1 MKRHRFL
8 LACIL
13 SVTVANLLWAQQAVF
28 EKVKVRF
35 NRSEE
40 DRRLIDKKADLIL
53 DDSSQRLVVKSK
65 HRPLDIAYE
74 KVQKIVFDVS
84 THMRGGALG
93 GIVGGVGLVGAVSGP
108 LISAKHVSDYWC
120 YIEYEAQDNS
130 MRHQMLEIDKESS
143 PKAIEKMQGIFG
155 DRVVIAEFK
164 EKGEKIDKKTL
175 KDLQSKHKLKID
187 KENHP
192 MPEIKP
198 DKALLIVVCP
208 PTAARKAGK
217 GSQMKLHANDRV
229 VAVNKQGTYCLVYLD
244 PGEYLLVSQAGNAN
258 GFRMKLE
265 AGKDYYFLQ
274 NVFSGAWKET
284 TSLSRNTKE
293 LVMHELS
300 GAWHADWERKK

>member
-40 DRRLIDKKADLIL
+40 DRRLVDKKADLIL
-53 DDSSQRLVVKSK
+53 DESSQRLVVKSEHK
-65 HRPLDIAYE
+65 PLDIACD

-84 THMRGGALG
+84 THMRGGVLG
-93 GIVGGVGLVGAVSGP
+93 DILAGGAVGAA
-108 LISAKHVSDYWC
+108 LTATHVSDYWC
-120 YIEYEAQDNS
+120 YIEYKAQDNS
-130 MRHQMLEIDKESS
+130 VRHYMLEIDKESS

-155 DRVVIAEFK
+155 DRVVIAEFE

-187 KENHP
+187 KKNHP
-192 MPEIKP
+192 MPEIKA
-198 DKALLIVVCP
+198 DKALLVVVCP
-208 PTAARKAGK
+208 PLAARKAGK
-217 GSQMKLHANDRV
+217 GSQMKLHADDLV
-229 VAVNKQGTYCLVYLD
+229 VAVNKQGTYSLVYLD

-274 NVFSGAWKET
+274 NVFSGRWKET

-300 GAWHADWERKK
+300 GAWFADWERKK

>member
-1 MKRHRFL
+1 MKRHPFL

-13 SVTVANLLWAQQAVF
+13 SVTVANLLWAQQAVL
-28 EKVKVRF
+28 EKVKVSF

-53 DDSSQRLVVKSK
+53 NDSSQRLVVKSK

-93 GIVGGVGLVGAVSGP
+93 EILGGATGAA
-108 LISAKHVSDYWC
+108 LTATHVSDYWC
-120 YIEYEAQDNS
+120 YIGYKAQDNS
-130 MRHQMLEIDKESS
+130 VRHYMLEIDKESS

-155 DRVVIAEFK
+155 DKVVVADFE
-164 EKGEKIDKKTL
+164 EKGGKIDKKTL

-198 DKALLIVVCP
+198 HKALLIVVCP
-208 PTAARKAGK
+208 PLAARKAGK
-217 GSQMKLHANDRV
+217 GPQMKLHADDLV
-229 VAVNKQGTYCLVYLD
+229 VAVNKQETYSLVYLD
-244 PGEYLLVSQAGNAN
+244 PSEYLLVSQAGNAN

-274 NVFSGAWKET
+274 NIFSGVWKET